1 MIGLTLTMIILGYF
15 LHKFRMQTEAA
26 VTDKRR

>member
-1 MIGLTLTMIILGYF
+1 MIGLTLTMVILGYF
-15 LHKFRMQTEAA
+15 LHNRMQTEAA